1 MVPTKCKAL
10 EQLTELPVSFF
21 ISVMQAF
28 HQNKIDIEKLQ
39 NQTTPK
45 PIPEIW
51 KTKSQ
56 INILKKILIKIAL
69 K

>member
-1 MVPTKCKAL
+1 MVQTKCKAL
-10 EQLTELPVSFF
+10 EQFTELPVSFF

-45 PIPEIW
+45 TIPEI
-51 KTKSQ
+51 
-56 INILKKILIKIAL
+56 
-69 K
+69 